1 MKTKES
7 IKRVFNSIRSI
18 TGLFAAFYCVA
29 TLNGCMTTESIIVSP
44 EPDGT
49 YRNTKIS
56 KIVLKNGDKIE
67 CKGKLVVFKENLKDS
82 SGTFII
88 TERNEQFASGQGESN
103 ITAKSILVPSN
114 DVLIVYQEYEE
125 VDGVKTTFAVLG
137 TIAGTAAGIFIV
149 GFTLGV
155 GSFANP

>member
-1 MKTKES
+1 MKTQES
-7 IKRVFNSIRSI
+7 VKRVFNIIISI
-18 TGLFAAFYCVA
+18 TGLFATFYCIA
-29 TLNGCMTTESIIVSP
+29 TLNGCMTTETSIVSP
-44 EPDGT
+44 EPDGS
-49 YRNTKIS
+49 YRNAKIS
-56 KIVLKNGDKIE
+56 KIVLKNGNKIE

-82 SGTFII
+82 YGTFII

-103 ITAKSILVPSN
+103 ITAKSVLVPSS
-114 DVLIVYQEYEE
+114 DVLIVYQEFED

-155 GSFANP
+155 GGFANP